1 MKYLW
6 IVFIIIAYIV
16 LWVVFVVNVIDEI
29 NDCKDYCMKPNI
41 TDYIEWIFDND
52 YVKGF
57 LFAHAVV
64 LFLISFFMFV
74 GGGEGD
80 A

>member
-16 LWVVFVVNVIDEI
+16 AWVVFVVKVIDEI
-29 NDCKDYCMKPNI
+29 INCKGSCAWKPNI
-41 TDYIEWIFDND
+41 IDFIEWIFDND

-57 LFAHAVV
+57 LIVHAVV

-74 GGGEGD
+74 GGGD
-80 A
+80 